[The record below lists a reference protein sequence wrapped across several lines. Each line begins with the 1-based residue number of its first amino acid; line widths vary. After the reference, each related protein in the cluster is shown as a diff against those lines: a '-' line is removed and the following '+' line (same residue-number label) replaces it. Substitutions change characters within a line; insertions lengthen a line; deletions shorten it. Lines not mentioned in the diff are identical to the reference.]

1 MAADKLDART
11 VERLTV
17 AESERLD
24 WLLHDLNQLG
34 VWLRTVDASPRALL
48 EAAEIL
54 YVSFAENRSS
64 HHRS

>member
-1 MAADKLDART
+1 MAADQPDART

-34 VWLRTVDASPRALL
+34 AWLRTVETSPRVLL

-54 YVSFAENRSS
+54 HASLAENRSS